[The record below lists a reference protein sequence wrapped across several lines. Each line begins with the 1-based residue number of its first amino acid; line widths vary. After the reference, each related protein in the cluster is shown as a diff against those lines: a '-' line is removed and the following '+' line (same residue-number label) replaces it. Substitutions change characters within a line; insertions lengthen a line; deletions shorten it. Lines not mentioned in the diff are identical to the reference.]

1 MVKLAV
7 SLIIAQ
13 SLTGCGLIYTVV
25 NSESKLDRLSL
36 PMTKT
41 QVVEEIGRPDRILR
55 DDGRVLVWEYSLTA
69 RRQWLYELSLCP
81 VSIWIGG
88 CIFYPFTNTVAQYN
102 REYPYHVVLLND
114 QLCAWGSP
122 LVMLKKRKACVA
134 TDSLAGSDGVPGR
147 DAQEREPV
155 TTGSGPINSDMID
168 RYQTLAVMAFAD
180 APGTPG
186 SGAKVT
192 GIVTNLFLDLD
203 MTVVERTRLE
213 QVFREQVVQLQ
224 HGDDGDALRVGK
236 LVGAKAIVIGEVQE
250 WETREPDNSTHVSLS
265 LRMID
270 VESGLLLF
278 GGEGHLTDYTRD
290 TPEVLA
296 RRVAHRILARFGVRT
311 GLLGTGRIGVNWNLR
326 ELSGSRAYLVQE
338 IRSGSPADKA
348 GLKVGDVVL
357 SCNGSAIAATRTE
370 RQAKRA
376 CQIDTGQTLSLE
388 VLREDQRLLLNAT
401 AEKRPGI

>member
-134 TDSLAGSDGVPGR
+134 TDSLAGSDGVSGR
-147 DAQEREPV
+147 ESQEREPV

-224 HGDDGDALRVGK
+224 HGDNGDALRVGK

-326 ELSGSRAYLVQE
+326 EHSGSRVYLVQD
-338 IRSGSPADKA
+338 IRSGSPAEKA

-388 VLREDQRLLLNAT
+388 VLREDQHLLLNAT

>member
-1 MVKLAV
+1 VVKLAV

-25 NSESKLDRLSL
+25 NSEAKLDRLSL

-134 TDSLAGSDGVPGR
+134 TDSLAGSDGVSGR
-147 DAQEREPV
+147 ESQEREPV

-376 CQIDTGQTLSLE
+376 CQVDTGQTLSLE
-388 VLREDQRLLLNAT
+388 VLREDQHLLLNAT

>member
-1 MVKLAV
+1 VVKLAV

-134 TDSLAGSDGVPGR
+134 TDSLAGSDGVSGR
-147 DAQEREPV
+147 ESQEREPV

>member
-134 TDSLAGSDGVPGR
+134 TDSLAGSDGVSGR
-147 DAQEREPV
+147 ESQEREPV

-192 GIVTNLFLDLD
+192 GIVTNLLLDLD

>member
-1 MVKLAV
+1 VVKLAV

-134 TDSLAGSDGVPGR
+134 TDSLAGSDGVSGR
-147 DAQEREPV
+147 ESQEREPV

-250 WETREPDNSTHVSLS
+250 WETREPDNSTHVSLT
-265 LRMID
+265 LRLID

>member
-1 MVKLAV
+1 VVKIAV

-134 TDSLAGSDGVPGR
+134 TDSLAGSDGVSGR
-147 DAQEREPV
+147 ESQEREPV

-376 CQIDTGQTLSLE
+376 CQVDTGQTLSLE
-388 VLREDQRLLLNAT
+388 VLREDQHLLLNAT

>member
-1 MVKLAV
+1 VVKLAV

-134 TDSLAGSDGVPGR
+134 TDSLAGSDGVSGR
-147 DAQEREPV
+147 ESQEREPV

-236 LVGAKAIVIGEVQE
+236 LVGAKAIVIGEVQQ
-250 WETREPDNSTHVSLS
+250 WETREPDNSTHISLS

-270 VESGLLLF
+270 VETGLLLF

-326 ELSGSRAYLVQE
+326 EHSGSRVYLVQD
-338 IRSGSPADKA
+338 IRSGSPAEKA

-388 VLREDQRLLLNAT
+388 VLREDQHLLLNAT

>member
-134 TDSLAGSDGVPGR
+134 TDSLAGSDGVSGR
-147 DAQEREPV
+147 ESQEREPV

-296 RRVAHRILARFGVRT
+296 RRLAHRILARFGVRT

-326 ELSGSRAYLVQE
+326 ELSRSRANLVQE

>member
-134 TDSLAGSDGVPGR
+134 TDSLAGSDGVSGR
-147 DAQEREPV
+147 ESQEREPV

>member
-134 TDSLAGSDGVPGR
+134 TDSLAGSDGVSGR
-147 DAQEREPV
+147 ESQEREPV

-388 VLREDQRLLLNAT
+388 VLREDQHLLLNAT

>member
-1 MVKLAV
+1 VVKIAV

-134 TDSLAGSDGVPGR
+134 TDSLAGSDGVSGR
-147 DAQEREPV
+147 ESQEREPV

-168 RYQTLAVMAFAD
+168 RYQTLAVMTFAD
-180 APGTPG
+180 AVGEPG

-388 VLREDQRLLLNAT
+388 VLREDQHLLLNAT

>member
-102 REYPYHVVLLND
+102 REYPYHLVLLND

-134 TDSLAGSDGVPGR
+134 TDSLAGSDGVSGR
-147 DAQEREPV
+147 ESQEREPV

>member
-134 TDSLAGSDGVPGR
+134 TDSLAGSDGVSGR
-147 DAQEREPV
+147 ESQEREPV

-168 RYQTLAVMAFAD
+168 RYQTLAVMTFAD
-180 APGTPG
+180 AVGEPG

>member
-134 TDSLAGSDGVPGR
+134 TDSLAGSDGVSGR
-147 DAQEREPV
+147 ESQEREPV

-168 RYQTLAVMAFAD
+168 RYQTLAVMTFAD
-180 APGTPG
+180 AVGEPG

-376 CQIDTGQTLSLE
+376 CQVDTGQTLSLE
-388 VLREDQRLLLNAT
+388 VLREDQHLLLNAT

>member
-1 MVKLAV
+1 VVKLAV

-25 NSESKLDRLSL
+25 NSEAKLDRLSL

-88 CIFYPFTNTVAQYN
+88 CIFYPFTNTVAHYN

-147 DAQEREPV
+147 EAQEREPV
-155 TTGSGPINSDMID
+155 TTGSGPINSDTID
-168 RYQTLAVMAFAD
+168 GYQTLAVMAFAD

-192 GIVTNLFLDLD
+192 GIVTNLLLDLD
-203 MTVVERTRLE
+203 MTIVERTRLE

-224 HGDDGDALRVGK
+224 HGDEGDALRVGK
-236 LVGAKAIVIGEVQE
+236 LVGAKAIVIGEVQQ
-250 WETREPDNSTHVSLS
+250 WETREPDNSTHISLS

-270 VESGLLLF
+270 VETGLLLF

-326 ELSGSRAYLVQE
+326 EHSGSRVYLVQD
-338 IRSGSPADKA
+338 IRSGSPAEKA

-357 SCNGSAIAATRTE
+357 ACNGSAIAATRTE

-388 VLREDQRLLLNAT
+388 VLRGDQHLLLNAT

>member
-1 MVKLAV
+1 VVKLAV

-134 TDSLAGSDGVPGR
+134 TDSLAGSDGVSGR
-147 DAQEREPV
+147 ESQEREPV

-168 RYQTLAVMAFAD
+168 RYQTLAVMTFAD
-180 APGTPG
+180 AVGEPG

>member
-1 MVKLAV
+1 VVKLAV

-25 NSESKLDRLSL
+25 NSEAKLDRLSL

-88 CIFYPFTNTVAQYN
+88 CIFYPFTNTVAHYN
-102 REYPYHVVLLND
+102 REYPYHVVLLHD

-134 TDSLAGSDGVPGR
+134 TDSLAGSDGVSGR
-147 DAQEREPV
+147 EAQEREPV

-192 GIVTNLFLDLD
+192 GIVTNLLLDLD

-236 LVGAKAIVIGEVQE
+236 LVGAKAIVIGEVQQ

-270 VESGLLLF
+270 VETGLLLF

-296 RRVAHRILARFGVRT
+296 RRAAHRILARFGVRT

-326 ELSGSRAYLVQE
+326 ELSGSRVYLVQD
-338 IRSGSPADKA
+338 IRIGSPAEKA

-376 CQIDTGQTLSLE
+376 CQVDTGQTLSLE
-388 VLREDQRLLLNAT
+388 VLREDQHLLLNAT

>member
-41 QVVEEIGRPDRILR
+41 QVVEEIGRPDRVIR

-134 TDSLAGSDGVPGR
+134 TDSLAGSDGVSGR
-147 DAQEREPV
+147 QSQEREPV

-250 WETREPDNSTHVSLS
+250 WETREPDNSTHVSLT
-265 LRMID
+265 LRLID

-388 VLREDQRLLLNAT
+388 VLREDQHLLLNAT

>member
-1 MVKLAV
+1 VVKLAV

-41 QVVEEIGRPDRILR
+41 QVVEEIGRPDRVIR

-134 TDSLAGSDGVPGR
+134 TDSLAGSDGVSGR
-147 DAQEREPV
+147 QSQEREPV

>member
-1 MVKLAV
+1 VVKIAV

-134 TDSLAGSDGVPGR
+134 TDSLAGSDGVSGR
-147 DAQEREPV
+147 ESQEREPV

-168 RYQTLAVMAFAD
+168 RYQTLAVMTFAD
-180 APGTPG
+180 AVGEPG

>member
-1 MVKLAV
+1 VVKLAV

-134 TDSLAGSDGVPGR
+134 TDSLAGSDGVSGR
-147 DAQEREPV
+147 ESQEREPV

-388 VLREDQRLLLNAT
+388 VLREDQHLLLNAT

>member
-1 MVKLAV
+1 MVKIAV

-134 TDSLAGSDGVPGR
+134 TDSLAGSDGVSGR
-147 DAQEREPV
+147 ESQEREPV

-168 RYQTLAVMAFAD
+168 RYQTLAVMTFAD
-180 APGTPG
+180 AVGEPG

>member
-147 DAQEREPV
+147 EAQEREPV

-236 LVGAKAIVIGEVQE
+236 LVGAKAIVIGEVQQ
-250 WETREPDNSTHVSLS
+250 WETREPDNSTHISLS

-270 VESGLLLF
+270 VETGLLLF

-326 ELSGSRAYLVQE
+326 EHSGSRVYLVQD
-338 IRSGSPADKA
+338 IRSGSPAEKA

-376 CQIDTGQTLSLE
+376 CQVDTGQTLSLE